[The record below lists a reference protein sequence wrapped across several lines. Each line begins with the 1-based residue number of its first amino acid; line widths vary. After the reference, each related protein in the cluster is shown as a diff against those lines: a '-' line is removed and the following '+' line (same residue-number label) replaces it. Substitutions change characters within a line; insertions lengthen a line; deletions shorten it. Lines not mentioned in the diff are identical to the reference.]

1 MTPIRIAVCSGS
13 WVVAA
18 NVISIAIADI
28 GATRNTSLMSGSLPI
43 TSSRPM
49 TKMSPPM
56 TGIGMISAVEPAI
69 KTSSASQMPAK
80 MPAQRVCA
88 PADVATP
95 VRDSEPPA
103 GRAPK
108 KPPARLPTP
117 WAVKSPDML
126 LRLPSGF
133 GTAAEIPAACASATR
148 ATATPPTSKFGH
160 HREVRNGQ
168 RWKRIRDRGDV
179 ADGLDIDVRDRDHRR
194 DDDQG
199 EQDRE
204 RLSAA

>member
-1 MTPIRIAVCSGS
+1 
-13 WVVAA
+13 
-18 NVISIAIADI
+18 
-28 GATRNTSLMSGSLPI
+28 
-43 TSSRPM
+43 
-49 TKMSPPM
+49 
-56 TGIGMISAVEPAI
+56 
-69 KTSSASQMPAK
+69 MPAK

-88 PADVATP
+88 PAEVATP

-103 GRAPK
+103 GSAPK

-148 ATATPPTSKFGH
+148 ATATPPTSSSGIDG
-160 HREVRNGQ
+160 EVRNGQ
-168 RWKRIRDRGDV
+168 RRKGIRDRRDV
-179 ADGLDIDVRDRDHRR
+179 ADGLDVDARDGDDRGH
-194 DDDQG
+194 DDQG

-204 RLSAA
+204 RLQRLDEVEHRPHRDGASRDRDGVGCHEADVRECVDELANRVVALRFIAGGVVDARPR